1 MKILLTIILSYL
13 IGSFSSAY
21 FIGKIARDIDIRSHG
36 SGNSGTTNA
45 MRVMGKKLGI
55 LTFIFDFGKG
65 VLALLVGRFIM
76 GDIGALIGGFAAVIG
91 HNWPIFIG
99 LKGGKGVATSLGV
112 LLMLHWP
119 STIIAVLI
127 GVIVGLTT
135 RYVSLGSMCF
145 LSSFPIIYAI
155 ISKSF
160 QREYF
165 ILALLLAVL
174 AIIRHRSNIQRLK
187 AGTENRIGRW

>member
-1 MKILLTIILSYL
+1 MRLLLTIILSYL

-45 MRVMGKKLGI
+45 MRVMGKKLGV
-55 LTFIFDFGKG
+55 LTFIFDLGKG
-65 VLALLVGRFIM
+65 ILAVYIGGLIM
-76 GDIGALIGGFAAVIG
+76 GDIGALIGGLGAVIG

-99 LKGGKGVATSLGV
+99 LKGGKGVATSLAV

-119 STIIAVLI
+119 STVIAVLI

-145 LSSFPIIYAI
+145 LSSFPIVYAI

-160 QREYF
+160 QKEYF
-165 ILALLLAVL
+165 ILALLLAIL
-174 AIIRHRSNIQRLK
+174 AIISHRSNIKRLI
-187 AGTENRIGRW
+187 AGNENRIGRW

>member
-1 MKILLTIILSYL
+1 MRQLLTIIISYL

-21 FIGKIARDIDIRSHG
+21 FIGKFAKDIDIRSHG

-45 MRVMGKKLGI
+45 LRVMGKKLGV
-55 LTFIFDFGKG
+55 LTFVFDFGKG
-65 VLALLVGRFIM
+65 ILAVFIGRWLM

-112 LLMLHWP
+112 LLILHWP
-119 STIIAVLI
+119 STIIAVMV

-145 LSSFPIIYAI
+145 LSSFPIVYIL

-160 QREYF
+160 QRGYF
-165 ILALLLAVL
+165 ILALLLAIL
-174 AIIRHRSNIQRLK
+174 AIIRHKSNIERLI
-187 AGTENRIGRW
+187 AGNENKLGG